1 MVSAS
6 AVLILLDSL
15 LISQPFQAGGSLA
28 DDLSLAFEIAKKN
41 FGPDRSVSDHA
52 FNVISKRIDNPKR
65 FKNKCDLI
73 LSHRYDMKAHNLQN
87 KKEAVSL
94 IKIRP
99 FLFSMIDL
107 ANMKYIW

>member
-73 LSHRYDMKAHNLQN
+73 LSHRYVLVAQNLQN
-87 KKEAVSL
+87 KNETVSL
-94 IKIRP
+94 TKIRY
-99 FLFSMIDL
+99 FLSSTLDL
-107 ANMKYIW
+107 PNMKYT